1 MDESRVKEPIPE
13 NFESIEAAAEFWDTH
28 SVADYLDEMT
38 EVQIEVTAPR
48 RRRVAIEPE
57 LWEKIAA
64 QARAK
69 GITVETL
76 VNVWLAERVA
86 A

>member
-1 MDESRVKEPIPE
+1 MFFTGLLMKCLINDKIGRS
-13 NFESIEAAAEFWDTH
+13 FHCWDTH
-28 SVADYLDEMT
+28 SFADYWDEAIDV
-38 EVQIEVTAPR
+38 EIEVTAPR